1 VKTIIQQCTVGA
13 LLFLPEISSRSEN
26 IQGEYS
32 GQRRFNP
39 EKTSQRI
46 FKPENIQ
53 ADENRTFLKVS

>member
-32 GQRRFNP
+32 GQR
-39 EKTSQRI
+39 I